1 MRTRVMMSQ
10 IALKNLAPDG
20 TVDARNL
27 LCPMPILKAE
37 SGMMPLKRGEILAV
51 RATDRGIE
59 KDLPAWSDIN
69 GHQFLGFIDEPGE
82 KVGLV
87 RKG

>member
-1 MRTRVMMSQ
+1 MMSQ
-10 IALKNLAPDG
+10 TALQSLQPES

-37 SGMMPLKRGEILAV
+37 AGIMDLKRGEIMAI

-59 KDLPAWSDIN
+59 KDLPAWSDVN
-69 GHQFLGFIDEPGE
+69 GHQFLGFIDAPGE
-82 KVGLV
+82 KIGLV